1 MNRKEPASLEF
12 FEKKS
17 INKSTPIPLYY
28 QLKEILLEY
37 IKSPHH
43 SGCLPTESELCKQYD
58 ISRSTVRQAINELV
72 ADGYLERVKGKGTLI
87 VRSKINQDYLFV
99 IESFNEEMRE
109 KGLAHRT
116 KVLELEKIAANEI
129 VASNLQL
136 QPGAE
141 VIKLI
146 RLRSISDEPILY
158 VKTYLPAYLFPGLL
172 EKDLEN
178 NSLYHIVENDYGYR
192 IAKSMRTIEAVRAD
206 ELLAKLLTI
215 QKGDPIQYIES
226 ISFFEDQTPFEY
238 TLAFYRGDRNKFR
251 FILTNRRDK
260 ATR

>member
-1 MNRKEPASLEF
+1 MNKKSASLEF
-12 FEKKS
+12 FAKKS
-17 INKSTPIPLYY
+17 INKTTPIPLYY

-43 SGCLPTESELCKQYD
+43 SDCLPTEIELCKQYD

-87 VRSKINQDYLFV
+87 VKDKINQDYLFV

-109 KGLAHRT
+109 KGLVHKT
-116 KVLELEKIAANEI
+116 KVLEFEIIPANEVI
-129 VASNLQL
+129 SLNLRL

-141 VIKLI
+141 AIKLV
-146 RLRSISDEPILY
+146 RLRSINEEPILY
-158 VKTYLPAYLFPGLL
+158 VKTYLPAYLFQGLL

-178 NSLYHIVENDYGYR
+178 NSLYYIVENDYGYR
-192 IAKSMRTIEAVRAD
+192 IAKSARTIEAIRAD
-206 ELLAKLLTI
+206 EFLAKLLTI

-251 FILTNRRDK
+251 FVLTNRRK
-260 ATR
+260 

>member
-109 KGLAHRT
+109 KGLTHRT

-146 RLRSISDEPILY
+146 RLRSISEEPILY
-158 VKTYLPAYLFPGLL
+158 VKTYLPA
-172 EKDLEN
+172 
-178 NSLYHIVENDYGYR
+178 
-192 IAKSMRTIEAVRAD
+192 
-206 ELLAKLLTI
+206 
-215 QKGDPIQYIES
+215 
-226 ISFFEDQTPFEY
+226 
-238 TLAFYRGDRNKFR
+238 
-251 FILTNRRDK
+251 
-260 ATR
+260 